1 MLRIRR
7 PGVKVLFLALPENRE
22 HIEGLR
28 EFLPMPIDPYLLV
41 DVVGRLRGLTAH
53 TGVASKLRAQPPR
66 RNVGAATAAR
76 APHPFNAA
84 SADVVVPD

>member
-1 MLRIRR
+1 MESAAAVDGNQRR
-7 PGVKVLFLALPENRE
+7 GQTV
-22 HIEGLR
+22 
-28 EFLPMPIDPYLLV
+28 D